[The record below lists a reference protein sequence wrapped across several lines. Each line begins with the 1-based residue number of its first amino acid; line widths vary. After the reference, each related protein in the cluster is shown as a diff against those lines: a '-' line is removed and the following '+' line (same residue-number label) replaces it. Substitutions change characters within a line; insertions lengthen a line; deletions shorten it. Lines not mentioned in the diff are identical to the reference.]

1 MVYPTLAG
9 VAALRAGVDLLFWAL
24 HPPPSRPLRRGILAV
39 YFLFIDLSL
48 PVPAGASAETG
59 RDSKEIK
66 SW

>member
-1 MVYPTLAG
+1 
-9 VAALRAGVDLLFWAL
+9 
-24 HPPPSRPLRRGILAV
+24 V